1 MPVTPDHI
9 IKTIIQ
15 QRSRLIGYAWVVV
28 GDADAAEDV
37 LQDVSLAAVK
47 KADQIE
53 DEAHLQGWLR
63 QAIRLRGMELRRAKL
78 NQARLLRPEVLDLI
92 EQADP
97 GALGNSDSDSD
108 SERMAALRR
117 CIELLGDRA
126 QQTLAMRYGQDIKPA
141 EIAEQTGRSLKSVYQ
156 MITRTHATLRQCVR
170 ERLGTDGGKP

>member
-53 DEAHLQGWLR
+53 DETHLQGWLR

-78 NQARLLRPEVLDLI
+78 NQARLLRPEVLDLL

-97 GALGNSDSDSD
+97 NALAGSD

-141 EIAEQTGRSLKSVYQ
+141 KIAEQTGRSLKSVYQ

-170 ERLGTDGGKP
+170 ERLGTEGGKP